1 MDFLKSITGKIVTGA
16 VALAVVAAG
25 ISWWQMEEATREM
38 LVNGTGKI
46 LAWLGI
52 VLVVPWAMFFV
63 IGAIGFERGRG
74 GAGGVF
80 HAGRNSV
87 APVVVR
93 LADAGCDGVD
103 ICGSRGVVRGG
114 IQSVYLRLDRGK
126 GRVNREQNACKGV
139 KDREL

>member
-63 IGAIGFERGRG
+63 IGKIARLDSNAA
-74 GAGGVF
+74 GAALVVF
-80 HAGRNSV
+80 FTLVETVLLLWLFGWRMPGAT
-87 APVVVR
+87 AWTFVVVGA
-93 LADAGCDGVD
+93 LFAGVYNLFTCDWIAEKVG
-103 ICGSRGVVRGG
+103 
-114 IQSVYLRLDRGK
+114 
-126 GRVNREQNACKGV
+126 
-139 KDREL
+139 